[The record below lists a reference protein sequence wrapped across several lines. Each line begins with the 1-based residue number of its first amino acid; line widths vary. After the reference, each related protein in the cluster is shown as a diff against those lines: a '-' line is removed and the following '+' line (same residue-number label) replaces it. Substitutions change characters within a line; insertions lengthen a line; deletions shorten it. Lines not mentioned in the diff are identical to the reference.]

1 MVKPYF
7 GQGWMRRIYKTMI
20 TAEMLIDLLEQKRA
34 QSPRAKEA
42 FHMKPSIEHGVQIF
56 TEANHFRDGSN
67 VEITVHRTPKDLPQ
81 NVPPNMLP
89 HKHDFYEI
97 AYVYQ
102 GEFINEFPDGN
113 KLVATD
119 GHLILMNP
127 YAAHLPYTVHRE
139 DIVFN
144 ILLRKSYVEQIL
156 VNLLSGNKLF
166 LNFFLDSIYG
176 HHQENNYMIF
186 ANNLEIQDLL
196 FSLILENCEQKL
208 YYEQVVDSYFVALF
222 AILSRLHQTE
232 IEHNIQKYVQNRTLT
247 DVISYIKLNYSD
259 VTLDKVA
266 EAFHYSTGYLSRWIK
281 RKTGSS
287 FSDLVSQYRLEV
299 AKRYLQ
305 NSMLPIEKITEI
317 IGYSDTSYFYKFFKK
332 QLGISPQ
339 EYRKQT
345 VENQY
350 H

>member
-1 MVKPYF
+1 MCI
-7 GQGWMRRIYKTMI
+7 R
-20 TAEMLIDLLEQKRA
+20 D
-34 QSPRAKEA
+34 
-42 FHMKPSIEHGVQIF
+42 
-56 TEANHFRDGSN
+56 RDGKE
-67 VEITVHRTPKDLPQ
+67 VETASEGQQVTLVFDVTPFYAESGGQVGDLSLIHIS
-81 NVPPNMLP
+81 NMLP

-196 FSLILENCEQKL
+196 RC
-208 YYEQVVDSYFVALF
+208 V
-222 AILSRLHQTE
+222 
-232 IEHNIQKYVQNRTLT
+232 
-247 DVISYIKLNYSD
+247 
-259 VTLDKVA
+259 
-266 EAFHYSTGYLSRWIK
+266 
-281 RKTGSS
+281 
-287 FSDLVSQYRLEV
+287 
-299 AKRYLQ
+299 
-305 NSMLPIEKITEI
+305 
-317 IGYSDTSYFYKFFKK
+317 
-332 QLGISPQ
+332 
-339 EYRKQT
+339 
-345 VENQY
+345 
-350 H
+350 